1 MRRSRRQP
9 HATGRLQ
16 LKYDATAPSATATP
30 ARTPDEHG
38 WYTRP
43 VVIAFSGADALS
55 GLADCTASK
64 TYSGPD
70 SGSVRLEGTCRD
82 NAGNS
87 TTAAAALKYDAT
99 APKLQALSVVSA
111 GSDVTLTWKQPVDVA
126 SVAVTRTPGRNGKRE
141 TVIYKGKAARV
152 RDTGLAAGVAYHYR
166 LTSLD
171 EAGHRAVAEVTT
183 KLRALYAPAAGKRAH
198 AGDLL
203 RWAPKKGAGYYNV
216 QLYRGG
222 RKVLSTWPVAAS
234 FRLPRAWSYAGHGY
248 KLTRGTYK
256 WFVWPGVGPRAQA
269 KYGKLL
275 GSSTFVVR

>member
-1 MRRSRRQP
+1 MRRQRRQQQQWITCAEVRRDRAVSDCEAGP
-9 HATGRLQ
+9 HTRR
-16 LKYDATAPSATATP
+16 
-30 ARTPDEHG
+30 AR

-43 VVIAFSGADALS
+43 VAVAFSGADALS
-55 GLADCTASK
+55 GLADCTAEK

-70 SGSVRLEGTCRD
+70 GASVRVEGACRD

-87 TTAAAALKYDAT
+87 TPAAAALKYDAT
-99 APKLQALSVVSA
+99 APKLQDVSVVP
-111 GSDVTLTWKQPVDVA
+111 GGTDVTLTWKQPADVA
-126 SVAVTRTPGRNGKRE
+126 SVAVTRTPGRNGRAK
-141 TVIYKGKAARV
+141 TVIYKGKVARV
-152 RDTGLAAGVAYHYR
+152 RDTGLAAGVAYRYR

-171 EAGHRAVAEVTT
+171 EAGNQAVAEVTT
-183 KLRALYAPAAGKRAH
+183 KLRTLYAPPAGKRAR
-198 AGDLL
+198 AGDTL
-203 RWAPKKGAGYYNV
+203 RWVPKKGAGYYNL

-222 RKVLSTWPVAAS
+222 RKVLSTWPIVSS